1 MSKVIKLKILT
12 PESVVYQNDILEI
25 TLPTEAG
32 ELTLLP
38 DHMPLVTI
46 AKTGEMRLKSVD
58 GEILPMSISGGI
70 VEVRGS
76 DNVKNLETEIII
88 LAFQAELATEIDI
101 YRAEDAYARAVK
113 AMEDAENE
121 KDVDFAKFQALVD
134 KELNRVRVAKKW
146 RK

>member
-1 MSKVIKLKILT
+1 MSKVIKLKIMT
-12 PESVVYQNDILEI
+12 PEKIIYQNDILEI

-46 AKTGEMRLKSVD
+46 AKTGEMRLKNLD
-58 GEILPMSISGGI
+58 GEMLPMSISGGI

-76 DNVKNLETEIII
+76 DNDKNIETEIII

-101 YRAEDAYARAVK
+101 YRAEEAYGRAVK
-113 AMEDAENE
+113 AMEEAQNE
-121 KDVDFAKFQALVD
+121 KDIDFAKFQALID